1 MLILTATEFQI
12 RLNVERLTITVE
24 RKNAMRCVGKVNAV
38 RERMQCGD
46 FIGAPHCHSRQ
57 SRQKLRAIFREI
69 REIITLVFSSD
80 AARRRPYPLIAHRSS
95 LTAQCSLPRNCDYP
109 LHRRAIKNERR
120 FLHKVEAIHRGMKG
134 DSMAK

>member
-46 FIGAPHCHSRQ
+46 FIGA
-57 SRQKLRAIFREI
+57 
-69 REIITLVFSSD
+69 
-80 AARRRPYPLIAHRSS
+80 
-95 LTAQCSLPRNCDYP
+95 
-109 LHRRAIKNERR
+109 IKNERR